1 MPVCCIVPC
10 PAEETGFYSSPF
22 VHDKKILYPTSSLT
36 ASKSITSPPNIS
48 NSLISLDNTE
58 TSRSNPARNKL
69 CTGLPCFFTLI
80 GRRLSSAPPTRQDS
94 TKPTA
99 SIDINLFIFAGAV
112 ICVSS
117 RLNPWLFRLPNSVLS
132 ANAYR
137 MLLSLA
143 LFITANHQQA
153 VARQS
158 DGVPQDSVIA
168 HTASPA
174 PIFYPHLFSAPVS
187 GHPTPVLCHLFPL
200 SARFPCSGCSK
211 KSRLD
216 ADTPA
221 IHCQ

>member
-80 GRRLSSAPPTRQDS
+80 GRRLSSASPARQDS
-94 TKPTA
+94 TKPIA
-99 SIDINLFIFAGAV
+99 STDINLSIFAGAV

-158 DGVPQDSVIA
+158 DGVPQDSVVA
-168 HTASPA
+168 YTASPA
-174 PIFYPHLFSAPVS
+174 PIFLRLFSTPES
-187 GHPTPVLCHLFPL
+187 GSSTPALCHLLPL
-200 SARFPCSGCSK
+200 YARFPCSGCSK
-211 KSRLD
+211 KSLLD

>member
-10 PAEETGFYSSPF
+10 PAEEPGFYSSPF
-22 VHDKKILYPTSSLT
+22 VHDKKILHPTSSLT

-80 GRRLSSAPPTRQDS
+80 DHRLSSAPPTRQDS
-94 TKPTA
+94 TKPIA

-153 VARQS
+153 VARRS
-158 DGVPQDSVIA
+158 DGLPQDSVVA

-174 PIFYPHLFSAPVS
+174 PIFSLHLFSAPES
-187 GHPTPVLCHLFPL
+187 GSSTPALCHLFPL
-200 SARFPCSGCSK
+200 SARFPCSGCRK

>member
-58 TSRSNPARNKL
+58 TSRSNPAR
-69 CTGLPCFFTLI
+69 
-80 GRRLSSAPPTRQDS
+80 QDS
-94 TKPTA
+94 TKPIA
-99 SIDINLFIFAGAV
+99 SIDINLSIFAGAV

-117 RLNPWLFRLPNSVLS
+117 KLNPWLFRLPNSVLS

-158 DGVPQDSVIA
+158 DG
-168 HTASPA
+168 
-174 PIFYPHLFSAPVS
+174 
-187 GHPTPVLCHLFPL
+187 
-200 SARFPCSGCSK
+200 
-211 KSRLD
+211 
-216 ADTPA
+216 
-221 IHCQ
+221 